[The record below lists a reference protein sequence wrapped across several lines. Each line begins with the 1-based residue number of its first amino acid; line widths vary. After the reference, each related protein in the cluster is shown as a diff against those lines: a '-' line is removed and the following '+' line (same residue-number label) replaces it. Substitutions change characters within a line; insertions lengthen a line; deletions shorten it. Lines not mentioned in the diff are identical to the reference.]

1 MEHIQ
6 YRFMRIEDIDEVM
19 EVEHSSFTLPW
30 TKESFYYELEQN
42 HFAHYLVVVVNDK
55 VAGYCGSW
63 IILDEAHVTNIA
75 VLPQYRGRGFGE
87 ALLRKMME
95 LARGLGAKTMT
106 LEVRVSNM
114 PAQSL
119 YKKLGF
125 QKGGIRKGYYTDN
138 QEDAL
143 IMWVNL

>member
-1 MEHIQ
+1 MK
-6 YRFMRIEDIDEVM
+6 IEDIDEVM
-19 EVEHSSFTLPW
+19 EVEHSSFTVPW
-30 TKESFYYELEQN
+30 TKESFYYELEKN
-42 HFAHYLVVVVNDK
+42 HFAHYLVVVVNEK
-55 VAGYCGSW
+55 IAGYCGCW

-87 ALLRKMME
+87 SLLSKMMDI
-95 LARGLGAKTMT
+95 ARKLGTKKMT

>member
-1 MEHIQ
+1 MERIQ
-6 YRFMRIEDIDEVM
+6 YRYMKIEDIDEVM
-19 EVEHSSFTLPW
+19 EVEHSSFTVPW
-30 TKESFYYELEQN
+30 TKESFYYELEKN
-42 HFAHYLVVVVNDK
+42 HFAHYLVVVVNEK
-55 VAGYCGSW
+55 IAGYCGCW

-87 ALLRKMME
+87 SLLSKMMDI
-95 LARGLGAKTMT
+95 ARKLGTKKMT